1 MFVKVL
7 RLSQE
12 ERRDFLQ
19 GKYSVV
25 RASGHEISVRSCSL
39 TRDNDK

>member
-19 GKYSVV
+19 ESVV
-25 RASGHEISVRSCSL
+25 RASGHVISARSCSL